1 MTITGKRKTME
12 GFEPKRSAA
21 DPAAAE
27 NLKHLAR
34 LLDQGVPLNLKING
48 RRVAMPTDANFAINL
63 DRDPR
68 SGCVEVDIRWTAQFE
83 NEKSSADAGTS
94 PENAGALPGN
104 AGAPACMSAKHE
116 NNDGHLKDRKIT
128 RRAVSSGGPHIRLKA
143 LITAPKI

>member
-1 MTITGKRKTME
+1 ME
-12 GFEPKRSAA
+12 GFEPKRTAA

-83 NEKSSADAGTS
+83 NEKRSADAGTS
-94 PENAGALPGN
+94 LENSGALPGNSGALLGN

-116 NNDGHLKDRKIT
+116 SSEEPIKN
-128 RRAVSSGGPHIRLKA
+128 RRTQWHSKERHKGPHIRLKA

>member
-1 MTITGKRKTME
+1 ME

-68 SGCVEVDIRWTAQFE
+68 SGCVEVDIRWSAQFD
-83 NEKSSADAGTS
+83 NKAGS
-94 PENAGALPGN
+94 GIQDGNAGAIPGN

-116 NNDGHLKDRKIT
+116 SNEEPIKN
-128 RRAVSSGGPHIRLKA
+128 RRALWQTKERHKGPHIRLKA

>member
-1 MTITGKRKTME
+1 ME

-48 RRVAMPTDANFAINL
+48 RRVAMPTDTNFAINL

-83 NEKSSADAGTS
+83 NEKRSVDAGAS
-94 PENAGALPGN
+94 PGN

-116 NNDGHLKDRKIT
+116 NNEEPIKDRRTEWHTKE
-128 RRAVSSGGPHIRLKA
+128 RHKGPHIRLKA